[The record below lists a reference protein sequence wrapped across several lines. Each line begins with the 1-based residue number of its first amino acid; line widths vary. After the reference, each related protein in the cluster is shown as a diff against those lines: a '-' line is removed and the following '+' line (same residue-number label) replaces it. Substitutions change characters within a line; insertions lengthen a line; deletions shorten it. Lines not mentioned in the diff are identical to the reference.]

1 MGDKEEKQQDIRK
14 WIGSPQSGTSGTRR
28 RRVMSTSDS
37 EAEKEN
43 RPIGPPQV
51 QHHID
56 DGNQQ
61 VQASA
66 ASGNSAPVLQEV
78 IELASTSE
86 DSMFVPLSKADDN
99 NQAAQLDR
107 LNALLMVGALASNP
121 TTNGATTVVLVTR
134 DQEKSNRNTVLKQ
147 KKQAIPGVPVQIATK
162 VIPTLKICTG
172 RLLPAYATRATHDPT
187 SADHPCTAPCA
198 QNLRNICNISY
209 DC

>member
-14 WIGSPQSGTSGTRR
+14 WIGSPQSETSGTRR

-86 DSMFVPLSKADDN
+86 DSMFVPLSRRRQSGGAARPAERVAHGRRAREQPN
-99 NQAAQLDR
+99 NQRGNYGSVGNKRSRKIKPKYCVEAEETSDTGSSSANCNESDTDAQDLYR
-107 LNALLMVGALASNP
+107 
-121 TTNGATTVVLVTR
+121 
-134 DQEKSNRNTVLKQ
+134 
-147 KKQAIPGVPVQIATK
+147 QAITGVRNA
-162 VIPTLKICTG
+162 G
-172 RLLPAYATRATHDPT
+172 NAR
-187 SADHPCTAPCA
+187 S
-198 QNLRNICNISY
+198 NLRRSSMHCPVCAKFAEYLQHFI
-209 DC
+209 

>member
-61 VQASA
+61 VVIESTAATAA
-66 ASGNSAPVLQEV
+66 ASGSQ
-78 IELASTSE
+78 
-86 DSMFVPLSKADDN
+86 
-99 NQAAQLDR
+99 
-107 LNALLMVGALASNP
+107 
-121 TTNGATTVVLVTR
+121 
-134 DQEKSNRNTVLKQ
+134 
-147 KKQAIPGVPVQIATK
+147 
-162 VIPTLKICTG
+162 PTL
-172 RLLPAYATRATHDPT
+172 L
-187 SADHPCTAPCA
+187 AP
-198 QNLRNICNISY
+198 LRN
-209 DC
+209 

>member
-86 DSMFVPLSKADDN
+86 DSMFVPLSRRQQSGGAARPAEHVAHGRRAREQPN
-99 NQAAQLDR
+99 NQ
-107 LNALLMVGALASNP
+107 
-121 TTNGATTVVLVTR
+121 GATTVVLVTR

-172 RLLPAYATRATHDPT
+172 RLLLAYATRATHDPT